1 MDIKINTPESRS
13 PLRVYC
19 KCCGAPAGFDIINQ
33 TYRCPSCGEVTG
45 IKEANDSVYQW
56 KKLQKEKC
64 LASSAGEQGEECS
77 CPSCG
82 AHVYFAAGEASEKCA
97 FCGSKIVRGELTG
110 TEQLPEVI
118 IPFYITPDE
127 ARKRMLEWGHKHKK
141 TPEGRSIVSSMG
153 QFCGYYLPYRIVKGP
168 VYADVIRDGNDRKY
182 ECGGFIEGTAVNT
195 SKQLDNLVLND
206 MEPFDWSG
214 ARPFEYG
221 LIAGMPV
228 KLNDSSDA
236 DINARVLEEVSEDF
250 RPEVERVMQTSGVTI
265 HAKTGNMSTLSA
277 LLPVYLIKSGKLTAV
292 MNGQT
297 GRIAVSKDRK
307 KISYPWII
315 EPLIYTIVLT
325 CIMGW
330 WSHWYLEM
338 VILSAAVF
346 GLIIFSAMGDG
357 RGSLIRRVTLK
368 SKTSAAK
375 RQDGELVIDE
385 TKNILKNP
393 YDNTPV
399 FYEANEKGQ
408 KVPVR
413 IKFYTFGRWLSIML
427 NGVITVTLPLLIAAF
442 LRWGSM
448 GEGESFMDGFHP
460 LYGAAW
466 YTLTAFI
473 VILYFVKGV
482 RKDAYDHPIIYQLF
496 SNGKTRL
503 MGKRRDRKLSVL
515 SMFGIGSID
524 KSGKRLTVFRLI
536 RDLGGLGVGM
546 ALIVFLIFLGSTL
559 AMVF

>member
-1 MDIKINTPESRS
+1 MGENRS
-13 PLRVYC
+13 PLRIYC
-19 KCCGAPAGFDIINQ
+19 KKCGAPAGFDIINQ
-33 TYRCPSCGEVTG
+33 TYRCPNCGEVTG

-56 KKLQKEKC
+56 KMLQKEN
-64 LASSAGEQGEECS
+64 LRSSSGAERTEECS
-77 CPSCG
+77 CPGCG
-82 AHVYFAAGEASEKCA
+82 ARVMFGMGEASEKCD
-97 FCGSKIVRGELTG
+97 FCGSKIVRGELTD
-110 TEQLPEVI
+110 ESQLPEMI
-118 IPFYITPDE
+118 IPFFITPDE
-127 ARKRMLEWGHKHKK
+127 AKKRMLEWGHKHEK

-168 VYADVIRDGNDRKY
+168 VYAEVIRDGTDRKY

-195 SKQLDNLVLND
+195 SKQLDNLVLNAA
-206 MEPFDWSG
+206 EPFDWSE

-221 LIAGMPV
+221 LIAGMSV

-236 DINARVLEEVSEDF
+236 DIDTRIAEEVAEDF
-250 RPEVERVMQTSGVTI
+250 RPEVEKVMQTSGVTI

-277 LLPVYLIKSGKLTAV
+277 LLPVYFIKSGKLTAV

-307 KISYPWII
+307 KVSYPWVI
-315 EPLIYTIVLT
+315 EPLIYTIILT
-325 CIMGW
+325 LIMGW

-338 VILSAAVF
+338 VFLSAAVF

-368 SKTSAAK
+368 SRASSAK

-385 TKNILKNP
+385 SKNILKNP

-399 FYEANEKGQ
+399 FYEADDKGR

-413 IKFYTFGRWLSIML
+413 IRFYTFGRWLSIL
-427 NGVITVTLPLLIAAF
+427 FNGIITVTLPLLIAAF
-442 LRWGSM
+442 LRWASLE
-448 GEGESFMDGFHP
+448 EGESFMEGFHP

-466 YTLTAFI
+466 FTLTAFI

-496 SNGKTRL
+496 SNGRTRL
-503 MGKRRDRKLSVL
+503 IGRRRDRKLSIL
-515 SMFGIGSID
+515 SMFGIGSLD
-524 KSGKRLTVFRLI
+524 KDGKRLTVFRLI
-536 RDLGGLGVGM
+536 RNLGGLGVGM
-546 ALIVFLIFLGSTL
+546 ALIIFFIFLGSTL

>member
-1 MDIKINTPESRS
+1 MNDNRS
-13 PLRVYC
+13 PLRIYC

-33 TYRCPSCGEVTG
+33 TYRCTNCGEVTG

-56 KKLQKEKC
+56 KMLQKENT
-64 LASSAGEQGEECS
+64 LSSSAAEHGEECT
-77 CPSCG
+77 CPGCG
-82 AHVYFAAGEASEKCA
+82 ARVIFDAGDASEKCA
-97 FCGSKIVRGELTG
+97 FCGGKVVRAELTDAS
-110 TEQLPEVI
+110 QLPEMI
-118 IPFYITPDE
+118 IPFFITPDE
-127 ARKRMLEWGHKHKK
+127 ARKRMLEWGHKHER
-141 TPEGRSIVSSMG
+141 TPEGKSIVSSMG
-153 QFCGYYLPYRIVKGP
+153 QFKGYYLPYRIVKGP
-168 VYADVIRDGNDRKY
+168 VYADVFRDGTDRKY

-195 SKQLDNLVLND
+195 SKQLDNLVLNEA
-206 MEPFDWSG
+206 EPFDWSE

-236 DINARVLEEVSEDF
+236 DIDARVIEEVAEDF
-250 RPEVERVMQTSGVTI
+250 RPEVEKVMQTSGVTI

-277 LLPVYLIKSGKLTAV
+277 LLPVYFIKSGKLTAV

-307 KISYPWII
+307 KVSYPWVV
-315 EPLIYTIVLT
+315 EPLIYTTLLT
-325 CIMGW
+325 LAMGW
-330 WSHWYLEM
+330 WSRWDPEM
-338 VILSAAVF
+338 LFLSAAVF
-346 GLIIFSAMGDG
+346 GLIIFSVMGDG

-368 SKTSAAK
+368 SRASAAK

-385 TKNILKNP
+385 SKNILKNP

-399 FYEANEKGQ
+399 FYEPDGNGRKF
-408 KVPVR
+408 PVR
-413 IKFYTFGRWLSIML
+413 IRFYTFGRWLSIL
-427 NGVITVTLPLLIAAF
+427 FNGVITVTIPLLIAAF
-442 LRWGSM
+442 LRWASM
-448 GEGESFMDGFHP
+448 EEGESFMEGFHP

-482 RKDAYDHPIIYQLF
+482 RKDAYDHPIIYQIF
-496 SNGKTRL
+496 KGGKTRL

-515 SMFGIGSID
+515 SMFGVGSTD
-524 KSGKRLTVFRLI
+524 KNGKRLTLFRLI
-536 RDLGGLGVGM
+536 ASLGGLGVGM
-546 ALIVFLIFLGSTL
+546 ALIVLFIFLGSTL

>member
-1 MDIKINTPESRS
+1 MSENRS
-13 PLRVYC
+13 PLRIYC
-19 KCCGAPAGFDIINQ
+19 KNCGAPAGFDIINQ
-33 TYRCPSCGEVTG
+33 TYRCPHCGEATG
-45 IKEANDSVYQW
+45 IQEANNAVYQW
-56 KKLQKEKC
+56 KDLQREN
-64 LASSAGEQGEECS
+64 LRVSSAAEHGEECT
-77 CPSCG
+77 CPGCG
-82 AHVYFAAGEASEKCA
+82 AHVIFGAGDASEKCA
-97 FCGSKIVRGELTG
+97 FCGSKIVRAELSD
-110 TEQLPEVI
+110 ESQLPDMI
-118 IPFYITPDE
+118 IPFFITPEE
-127 ARKRMLEWGHKHKK
+127 AKKRMLEWGHKHEK

-153 QFCGYYLPYRIVKGP
+153 QFHGYYLPYRIVKGP
-168 VYADVIRDGNDRKY
+168 VYAEVIRDGNDRKY

-206 MEPFDWSG
+206 AEPFDWSE

-236 DINARVLEEVSEDF
+236 DIDARITEEVAEDF
-250 RPEVERVMQTSGVTI
+250 RPEVEKVMQTSGVTI
-265 HAKTGNMSTLSA
+265 HAKTGSMSTLSA
-277 LLPVYLIKSGKLTAV
+277 LLPVYFIRSGKLTAV

-307 KISYPWII
+307 KVSYPWII
-315 EPLIYTIVLT
+315 EPLIYTVILT

-330 WSHWYLEM
+330 WSRWNPEM
-338 VILSAAVF
+338 LFLSAAVF
-346 GLIIFSAMGDG
+346 GLIIFSVMGDG

-368 SKTSAAK
+368 SKASSAK

-385 TKNILKNP
+385 SKNILKNP

-399 FYEANEKGQ
+399 FYEMNDAGQ

-413 IKFYTFGRWLSIML
+413 IRFYTFGRWLSIL
-427 NGVITVTLPLLIAAF
+427 FNGIITVTLPLIIAAF
-442 LRWGSM
+442 LRWASM
-448 GEGESFMDGFHP
+448 EEGETFMEGFHP

-496 SNGKTRL
+496 GNGQTRL

-515 SMFGIGSID
+515 SMFGVGSID
-524 KSGKRLTVFRLI
+524 KNGKRLTLLRLI
-536 RDLGGLGVGM
+536 LDLGGMGIGM
-546 ALIVFLIFLGSTL
+546 ALLIFFIFLGSTL

>member
-1 MDIKINTPESRS
+1 MSDNRS

-19 KCCGAPAGFDIINQ
+19 KNCGAPAGFDIINQ
-33 TYRCPSCGEVTG
+33 TYRCTSCGEVTG
-45 IKEANDSVYQW
+45 IQEANDSVYKW
-56 KKLQKEKC
+56 KTLQKENI
-64 LASSAGEQGEECS
+64 LASSATEQGEECS

-82 AHVYFAAGEASEKCA
+82 ARVYFAAGDASEKCA
-97 FCGSKIVRGELTG
+97 FCGSKIVRGELTDAS
-110 TEQLPEVI
+110 QLPEII
-118 IPFYITPDE
+118 IPFYITPEE
-127 ARKRMLEWGHKHKK
+127 ARKRILEWGHKHEK

-168 VYADVIRDGNDRKY
+168 VYADVIRDGNARRY

-236 DINARVLEEVSEDF
+236 DIDARISEEVSEDF

-265 HAKTGNMSTLSA
+265 SAKTGNMSTLSA
-277 LLPVYLIKSGKLTAV
+277 LLPVYFIRSGNLTAV

-307 KISYPWII
+307 KVSYPWVI
-315 EPLIYTIVLT
+315 EPLIYTTVLT

-357 RGSLIRRVTLK
+357 RGSLIRRITLK

-375 RQDGELVIDE
+375 RQDKELVIDE
-385 TKNILKNP
+385 SKNILKNP

-399 FYEANEKGQ
+399 FYEADDTGR

-413 IKFYTFGRWLSIML
+413 IKFYTFGRWLSIVL
-427 NGVITVTLPLLIAAF
+427 NGIITVTLPLLIAAF
-442 LRWGSM
+442 LRWCSM
-448 GEGESFMDGFHP
+448 EEGESFMDGFHP

-515 SMFGIGSID
+515 SMFGIGSMD
-524 KSGKRLTVFRLI
+524 KNGKKLTVFRLI

-546 ALIVFLIFLGSTL
+546 ALIVFFIFLGSTL

>member
-1 MDIKINTPESRS
+1 MSENKS
-13 PLRVYC
+13 PLRIYC
-19 KCCGAPAGFDIINQ
+19 KKCGAPAGFDIINQ
-33 TYRCPSCGEVTG
+33 TYRCPSCKEVTG
-45 IKEANDSVYQW
+45 IQEANEAVYQW
-56 KKLQKEKC
+56 KSLQKENI
-64 LASSAGEQGEECS
+64 LASATAGYGEESS

-82 AHVYFAAGEASEKCA
+82 ARVIFGDGEASEKCM
-97 FCGSKIVRGELTG
+97 FCGSKLIRGEFTDVS
-110 TEQLPEVI
+110 QLPDMI
-118 IPFYITPDE
+118 IPFVITPEE
-127 ARKRMLEWGHKHKK
+127 ARKRMLDWGHKHEN
-141 TPEGRSIVSSMG
+141 TPEGKSVVSSMG
-153 QFCGYYLPYRIVKGP
+153 QFTGYYLPYRIVKGP
-168 VYADVIRDGNDRKY
+168 VYAGVVRDGNDRTY

-236 DINARVLEEVSEDF
+236 DINARIIAEVSEDF
-250 RPEVERVMQTSGVTI
+250 RPEVEKVMQTSGVTI
-265 HAKTGNMSTLSA
+265 HAQTGNMSTLSA
-277 LLPVYLIKSGKLTAV
+277 LLPVYFIKSGKLTAV

-307 KISYPWII
+307 KVSYPWVI
-315 EPLIYTIVLT
+315 EPLIYTIILT

-330 WSHWYLEM
+330 WSHWNSEM
-338 VILSAAVF
+338 VILSAIVF

-357 RGSLIRRVTLK
+357 RGSLIRRVTLR

-385 TKNILKNP
+385 SKNILKNP

-399 FYEANEKGQ
+399 FYETNDKGQ

-413 IKFYTFGRWLSIML
+413 IRFYTFGRWLSIFL
-427 NGVITVTLPLLIAAF
+427 NGIITVTLPLLIAAF

-448 GEGESFMDGFHP
+448 KEGESFMEGFHP

-482 RKDAYDHPIIYQLF
+482 RKDAYDHPIIYELF
-496 SNGKTRL
+496 SNGKSRL
-503 MGKRRDRKLSVL
+503 IGKRRDRKLSVL
-515 SMFGIGSID
+515 SMFGVGSID
-524 KSGKRLTVFRLI
+524 KDGKRLTVFRLI
-536 RDLGGLGVGM
+536 RDLGGPGIGM
-546 ALIVFLIFLGSTL
+546 ALLFFFIFLGSTL

>member
-1 MDIKINTPESRS
+1 MSENRS
-13 PLRVYC
+13 PLRIYC
-19 KCCGAPAGFDIINQ
+19 KNCGAPAGFDIINQ
-33 TYRCPSCGEVTG
+33 TYRCPHCGEVTG
-45 IKEANDSVYQW
+45 IQEANDAVYQW
-56 KKLQKEKC
+56 KNLQKEN
-64 LASSAGEQGEECS
+64 LRTSSAAERGEECS

-82 AHVYFAAGEASEKCA
+82 AHVIFGVGDASEKCA
-97 FCGSKIVRGELTG
+97 FCGSRVVRSELTD
-110 TEQLPEVI
+110 ESQLPEMI
-118 IPFYITPDE
+118 IPFFITPDE
-127 ARKRMLEWGHKHKK
+127 ARKRMLEWGHKHEK
-141 TPEGRSIVSSMG
+141 TPEGKSIVSSMG
-153 QFCGYYLPYRIVKGP
+153 QFSGYYLPYRIVKGP
-168 VYADVIRDGNDRKY
+168 VYAEVIRDGNDRKY

-206 MEPFDWSG
+206 AEPFDWSE

-236 DINARVLEEVSEDF
+236 DINKRITEEVAEDF
-250 RPEVERVMQTSGVTI
+250 RPEVEKVMQTSGVAI
-265 HAKTGNMSTLSA
+265 HAKTGNMSTFSA
-277 LLPVYLIKSGKLTAV
+277 LLPMYFIKSGKLTAV

-297 GRIAVSKDRK
+297 GRIAVSKERK
-307 KISYPWII
+307 KVSYPWVI
-315 EPLIYTIVLT
+315 EPLIYTIILT

-330 WSHWYLEM
+330 WSHWYSEM
-338 VILSAAVF
+338 VILSAMVF
-346 GLIIFSAMGDG
+346 GAIIFSAMGDG
-357 RGSLIRRVTLK
+357 RGSLIKRVTLR
-368 SKTSAAK
+368 SKASAAK

-385 TKNILKNP
+385 SKNILKNP

-399 FYEANEKGQ
+399 FYEANDKGQ

-413 IKFYTFGRWLSIML
+413 IRFYTFGRWLSIL
-427 NGVITVTLPLLIAAF
+427 FNGIITVTLPLLVGAF
-442 LRWGSM
+442 FRWCSM
-448 GEGESFMDGFHP
+448 EEGETFMEGFHP

-473 VILYFVKGV
+473 VLLYFVKGV

-524 KSGKRLTVFRLI
+524 KDGKRLTVFRLI
-536 RDLGGLGVGM
+536 RDLGGLGIGM
-546 ALIVFLIFLGSTL
+546 ALIIFFIFLGSTL

>member
-1 MDIKINTPESRS
+1 MIENRS
-13 PLRVYC
+13 PLRIYC
-19 KCCGAPAGFDIINQ
+19 KNCGAPAGFDIINQ
-33 TYRCPSCGEVTG
+33 TYRCLSCGEVTG
-45 IKEANDSVYQW
+45 IQEANESVYQW
-56 KKLQKEKC
+56 KKLQKEN
-64 LASSAGEQGEECS
+64 LLSSPEAETGEECS
-77 CPSCG
+77 CPACG
-82 AHVYFAAGEASEKCA
+82 ALVIFGVGDASEKCA
-97 FCGSKIVRGELTG
+97 FCGSKIVRSELTDAS
-110 TEQLPEVI
+110 QLPEMI
-118 IPFYITPDE
+118 IPFFITPDE
-127 ARKRMLEWGHKHKK
+127 AKKRMLEWGHKHEK

-153 QFCGYYLPYRIVKGP
+153 QFRGYYLPYRIVKGP

-182 ECGGFIEGTAVNT
+182 ECGGFIEGTVVNT
-195 SKQLDNLVLND
+195 SKQLDNLVLNEA
-206 MEPFDWSG
+206 EPFDWSA

-236 DINARVLEEVSEDF
+236 EIDARVVEEVAEDF
-250 RPEVERVMQTSGVTI
+250 RPEVEKVMQTSGVTI
-265 HAKTGNMSTLSA
+265 NAKTGNMSTISA
-277 LLPVYLIKSGKLTAV
+277 LLPVYFIRSGKLTAV

-315 EPLIYTIVLT
+315 EPLIYTTILT

-330 WSHWYLEM
+330 WSHWYPEM
-338 VILSAAVF
+338 VLLSAAVF

-357 RGSLIRRVTLK
+357 RGSLIRRVTLR
-368 SKTSAAK
+368 SKASAAK

-385 TKNILKNP
+385 SKNILKNT

-399 FYEANEKGQ
+399 FYEVNDQGQ

-413 IKFYTFGRWLSIML
+413 IRFYTFGRWLSIL
-427 NGVITVTLPLLIAAF
+427 FNGIITVTLPLLIAAF
-442 LRWGSM
+442 LRWASVE
-448 GEGESFMDGFHP
+448 EGETFMEGFHP

-515 SMFGIGSID
+515 SMFGIGSLD
-524 KSGKRLTVFRLI
+524 KNGKRLTVFRLI

-546 ALIVFLIFLGSTL
+546 ALIVFFIFLGSTL

>member
-1 MDIKINTPESRS
+1 MIEDRS
-13 PLRVYC
+13 PLRIYC
-19 KCCGAPAGFDIINQ
+19 KNCGAPAGFDIINQ
-33 TYRCPSCGEVTG
+33 TYRCTSCGEVTG
-45 IKEANDSVYQW
+45 IQEANESVYQW
-56 KKLQKEKC
+56 KKLQKEN
-64 LASSAGEQGEECS
+64 LLSSSAAQQGEECS
-77 CPSCG
+77 CPGCG
-82 AHVYFAAGEASEKCA
+82 ARVIFGIGDASEKCG
-97 FCGSKIVRGELTG
+97 FCGNKLVRSEFADDA
-110 TEQLPEVI
+110 QLPDMI
-118 IPFYITPDE
+118 IPFVITPEE
-127 ARKRMLEWGHKHKK
+127 ARKRMLEWGHKHEK
-141 TPEGRSIVSSMG
+141 TPEGKSIVSSMG
-153 QFCGYYLPYRIVKGP
+153 QFGGYYLPYRIVKGP
-168 VYADVIRDGNDRKY
+168 VYADVFRDGNDRKY

-195 SKQLDNLVLND
+195 SKQLDNLVLNEA
-206 MEPFDWSG
+206 EPFDWSA

-236 DINARVLEEVSEDF
+236 DIDARVAEEVAEDF
-250 RPEVERVMQTSGVTI
+250 RPEVEKVMQTSGVTI
-265 HAKTGNMSTLSA
+265 NTKTGNMSTLSA
-277 LLPVYLIKSGKLTAV
+277 LLPVYFIKSGKLTAV

-307 KISYPWII
+307 KVSYPWII
-315 EPLIYTIVLT
+315 EPLIYTTILT

-338 VILSAAVF
+338 VLLSAAVF

-357 RGSLIRRVTLK
+357 RGSLIKRVTLK
-368 SKTSAAK
+368 SKASAAK

-385 TKNILKNP
+385 SKNILKNP

-399 FYEANEKGQ
+399 FYEADEKGQ

-413 IKFYTFGRWLSIML
+413 IRFYTVGRWLSIL
-427 NGVITVTLPLLIAAF
+427 FNGIITVTLPLIVAAF
-442 LRWGSM
+442 LRWCSM
-448 GEGESFMDGFHP
+448 EEGESFMEGFHP

-503 MGKRRDRKLSVL
+503 MGKRRERKLSVL
-515 SMFGIGSID
+515 SMFGIGSMD
-524 KSGKRLTVFRLI
+524 RNGKRLTVFGLI
-536 RDLGGLGVGM
+536 RDLGGRGIGM
-546 ALIVFLIFLGSTL
+546 ALIIFFIFLGSTL

>member
-1 MDIKINTPESRS
+1 MSKNRS
-13 PLRVYC
+13 PLRIYC
-19 KCCGAPAGFDIINQ
+19 KKCGAPAGFDIINQ
-33 TYRCPSCGEVTG
+33 TYRCTSCGEVTG
-45 IKEANDSVYQW
+45 IQEARDSVYEW
-56 KKLQKEKC
+56 KKLQKEN
-64 LASSAGEQGEECS
+64 LMASSAAEHGEECS

-82 AHVYFAAGEASEKCA
+82 ARVYFAAGDASEKCA
-97 FCGSKIVRGELTG
+97 FCGSKIVRGQFADES
-110 TEQLPEVI
+110 QFPEMI
-118 IPFYITPDE
+118 IPFFITPDE
-127 ARKRMLEWGHKHKK
+127 ARKRMLEWGHKHEK
-141 TPEGRSIVSSMG
+141 TPEGRSVVSSMA
-153 QFCGYYLPYRIVKGP
+153 QFGGYYLPYRIVKGP
-168 VYADVIRDGNDRKY
+168 VYAEVFRDGNGRKY

-195 SKQLDNLVLND
+195 SKQLDNLVLNEA
-206 MEPFDWSG
+206 EPFDWSE

-221 LIAGMPV
+221 LIAGIPV

-236 DINARVLEEVSEDF
+236 DIDARVIEEVAEDF
-250 RPEVERVMQTSGVTI
+250 RPEVEKIMQTSGVTI
-265 HAKTGNMSTLSA
+265 NAKTGSMSTISA
-277 LLPVYLIKSGKLTAV
+277 LLPVYFIRSGKLTAV

-307 KISYPWII
+307 KVSYPWVI
-315 EPLIYTIVLT
+315 EPLIYTVILT
-325 CIMGW
+325 LIMGW
-330 WSHWYLEM
+330 WSHWYSEM
-338 VILSAAVF
+338 VILSAVVF

-368 SKTSAAK
+368 SRASAAK

-385 TKNILKNP
+385 SKNILKNP

-399 FYEANEKGQ
+399 FYEADETGR

-413 IKFYTFGRWLSIML
+413 IRFYTFGRWLSIL
-427 NGVITVTLPLLIAAF
+427 FNGIITVTLPLIVGAF
-442 LRWGSM
+442 LRWADM
-448 GEGESFMDGFHP
+448 EEGETFMEGFHP

-482 RKDAYDHPIIYQLF
+482 RKDAYDHPIIYQIF

-515 SMFGIGSID
+515 SMFGIGSVD
-524 KSGKRLTVFRLI
+524 KNGQKLTVFRLI
-536 RDLGGLGVGM
+536 RNLGGLGVGM
-546 ALIVFLIFLGSTL
+546 ALIIFFIFLGSTL

>member
-1 MDIKINTPESRS
+1 MSEDRS

-19 KCCGAPAGFDIINQ
+19 KNCGAPAGFDIINQ
-33 TYRCPSCGEVTG
+33 TYRCTSCGEITG
-45 IKEANDSVYQW
+45 IQEANDSVYRW
-56 KKLQKEKC
+56 KKLQKEN
-64 LASSAGEQGEECS
+64 LLVSSAALNGEECS

-82 AHVYFAAGEASEKCA
+82 ARVYFAAGEASEKCV
-97 FCGSKIVRGELTG
+97 FCASKIVRSELTDPA
-110 TEQLPEVI
+110 QLPEMI

-127 ARKRMLEWGHKHKK
+127 ARKRMLEWGHKHEK
-141 TPEGRSIVSSMG
+141 TPEGKSVVSSMG
-153 QFCGYYLPYRIVKGP
+153 QLCGYYLPYRIVRGP
-168 VYADVIRDGNDRKY
+168 VYAEVIRDGTDRKY

-206 MEPFDWSG
+206 AEPFDWSG

-236 DINARVLEEVSEDF
+236 DINERVIEEVAEDF
-250 RPEVERVMQTSGVTI
+250 RPEVEKVMQTSGVTI
-265 HAKTGNMSTLSA
+265 HAKTGNMSTISA
-277 LLPVYLIKSGKLTAV
+277 LLPVYFIRSGKLTAV

-297 GRIAVSKDRK
+297 GRIAVSKERK
-307 KISYPWII
+307 KVTYPWVI
-315 EPLIYTIVLT
+315 EPLIYTTILT
-325 CIMGW
+325 LIMGW
-330 WSHWYLEM
+330 WSKWDPEM
-338 VILSAAVF
+338 LFLSAAVF

-368 SKTSAAK
+368 SKASSAK

-385 TKNILKNP
+385 SKNILKNP

-399 FYEANEKGQ
+399 FYEMNEAGQ
-408 KVPVR
+408 KTPVR
-413 IKFYTFGRWLSIML
+413 IRFYTFGRWLSIL
-427 NGVITVTLPLLIAAF
+427 SSGIITVTLPLLIAAF
-442 LRWGSM
+442 LRWASM
-448 GEGESFMDGFHP
+448 EEGESFMEGFHP

-482 RKDAYDHPIIYQLF
+482 RKDAYEHPIVYQLY
-496 SNGKTRL
+496 SNGKTKL
-503 MGKRRDRKLSVL
+503 IGRRQDRKLSVL
-515 SMFGIGSID
+515 SMFGIGSMD
-524 KSGKRLTVFRLI
+524 KNGKRLTVFRLV

-546 ALIVFLIFLGSTL
+546 MLIIFFIFLGSTL

>member
-1 MDIKINTPESRS
+1 MSDNRS
-13 PLRVYC
+13 PLRIYC
-19 KCCGAPAGFDIINQ
+19 RKCGAPAGFDIINQ
-33 TYRCPSCGEVTG
+33 TYRCTSCGEVTG
-45 IKEANDSVYQW
+45 IKEANDSVYRW
-56 KKLQKEKC
+56 KQLQKEN
-64 LASSAGEQGEECS
+64 LLTQSAGEQARECS

-82 AHVYFAAGEASEKCA
+82 ARIYFAAGDASEKCD
-97 FCGSKIVRGELTG
+97 FCGSKIVSGELTDAS
-110 TEQLPEVI
+110 QLPEMI

-127 ARKRMLEWGHKHKK
+127 ARKRMLDWGHKHEK
-141 TPEGRSIVSSMG
+141 TPEGKSIVSSMG
-153 QFCGYYLPYRIVKGP
+153 QFCGYYLPYRVVKGP
-168 VYADVIRDGNDRKY
+168 VYAEVIRDGNARKF

-206 MEPFDWSG
+206 MEPFDWSA

-221 LIAGMPV
+221 LVAGMPV

-236 DINARVLEEVSEDF
+236 EINDRILEEVAEDF

-265 HAKTGNMSTLSA
+265 HAKTGSMSTISA
-277 LLPVYLIKSGKLTAV
+277 LLPVYFIRSGKLTAV

-307 KISYPWII
+307 KVSYPWVI
-315 EPLIYTIVLT
+315 EPLIYTTILT

-330 WSHWYLEM
+330 WSHWYSEM
-338 VILSAAVF
+338 VILSAIVF

-357 RGSLIRRVTLK
+357 RGSLIRRVTLR
-368 SKTSAAK
+368 SKASSAK

-385 TKNILKNP
+385 SKNILKNP

-399 FYEANEKGQ
+399 FYEPDAGGQ

-413 IKFYTFGRWLSIML
+413 IRFYTFARWLSIL
-427 NGVITVTLPLLIAAF
+427 FNGIITVTLPLLIAAF

-448 GEGESFMDGFHP
+448 EEGESFMDGFHP

-482 RKDAYDHPIIYQLF
+482 RKDAYDHPIVYQLF

-503 MGKRRDRKLSVL
+503 MGKRSDRKLSVL
-515 SMFGIGSID
+515 SMFGVGSVD
-524 KSGKRLTVFRLI
+524 KNGKKLTLFRLI

-546 ALIVFLIFLGSTL
+546 AFVVFFILLGSTL
-559 AMVF
+559 AIVF